1 MSPTL
6 IDRRTARELEEA
18 AAAEP
23 APSSRPGYGA
33 EPGSAGR
40 SPIVDP
46 RIAPPSGEAV
56 GMLVRRGFAPSF
68 TAPDVPF
75 DPDLPEPEAER
86 LATALDR
93 YAFRLF
99 LRGAIQRPDGFSPEE
114 ATRFLTPEHAAE
126 RAAQAAAL
134 GLTERLPGGRYRLLK
149 PAFSFGG
156 TLEWYVARRLR
167 GRFALDVIAGVNF
180 HAPGVGGDLDVV
192 AAAEGKL
199 VVLELKSSPP
209 KHLGEE
215 EVGAF
220 FDRIRALR
228 PHVAI
233 FAVDTALRL
242 ADKAIPLLAAA
253 LGQRSP
259 FKSPRRVERDLWAL
273 TPHIYAVNA
282 KPDLVANIGRALAEG
297 LGALAPDMP

>member
-1 MSPTL
+1 VSPTL

-23 APSSRPGYGA
+23 APSSRPRVA
-33 EPGSAGR
+33 A
-40 SPIVDP
+40 
-46 RIAPPSGEAV
+46 PSGEAV
-56 GMLVRRGFAPSF
+56 AMLVRRGFAPSF

-75 DPDLPEPEAER
+75 DPELPEPEAER
-86 LATALDR
+86 LAAALDR

-134 GLTERLPGGRYRLLK
+134 GLAERLPGGRYRLLK
-149 PAFSFGG
+149 PACSFGG

-192 AAAEGKL
+192 AAGEGKL

-209 KHLGEE
+209 KRLGEE

-220 FDRIRALR
+220 FDRLRALR

-253 LGQRSP
+253 LGRRSTAAHNGASP
-259 FKSPRRVERDLWAL
+259 FKTPRRVERDLWAL

>member
-1 MSPTL
+1 MAA

-18 AAAEP
+18 AALETVP
-23 APSSRPGYGA
+23 PPSRPRA
-33 EPGSAGR
+33 A
-40 SPIVDP
+40 
-46 RIAPPSGEAV
+46 AGEALA
-56 GMLVRRGFAPSF
+56 MMVRRGFSPSF

-75 DPDLPEPEAER
+75 DPDLPDADAER
-86 LATALDR
+86 IAAALDH

-99 LRGAIQRPDGFSPEE
+99 LRGAIQHRDGFSPEE
-114 ATRFLTPEHAAE
+114 ATRFLTPAHAAE
-126 RAAQAAAL
+126 RAAQAAQL
-134 GLTERLPGGRYRLLK
+134 GLVERLPGGRFRLSK
-149 PAFSFGG
+149 PAMSFGG

-167 GRFALDVIAGVNF
+167 DRFALDAVAGVKF

-192 AAAEGKL
+192 AAGEGRL

-220 FDRIRALR
+220 FERLGALR

-242 ADKAIPLLAAA
+242 ADRALPLLVAGLVRRGVTEA
-253 LGQRSP
+253 
-259 FKSPRRVERDLWAL
+259 PRRVERELWAL
-273 TPHIYAVNA
+273 TPHVYAVNA
-282 KPDLVANIGRALAEG
+282 KPDLMANIGRALAEG
-297 LGALAPDMP
+297 LRALAPDPFGGA